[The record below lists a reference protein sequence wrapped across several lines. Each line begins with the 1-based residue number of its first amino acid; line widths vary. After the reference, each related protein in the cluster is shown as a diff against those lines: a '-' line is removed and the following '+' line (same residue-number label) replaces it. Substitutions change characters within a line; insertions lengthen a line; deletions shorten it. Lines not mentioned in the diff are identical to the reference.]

1 MYLKNL
7 KHHFLLTFKI
17 YIETQKKK
25 KKEGKSERR
34 RKGGINEPNLGE
46 IFIGKV

>member
-25 KKEGKSERR
+25 KRRERVREGGRE
-34 RKGGINEPNLGE
+34 GLMNQT
-46 IFIGKV
+46 